1 MNIKDG
7 MTKKES
13 LIKQAMDIP
22 KVRLR
27 GGFSDRNGI
36 KPENAEIQLTNFDRR
51 TRIQLLN
58 MINSLCNYVYNYYS
72 KERLEKFILQD
83 IQDFIMFILSNVY
96 SEVVDPRKC
105 YDFDKFMEY
114 RIYQTVQNAE
124 YDDVL
129 TLIEAIIQYWDKY
142 LKEKGDRYYNKFW
155 GNYNEPSLFE
165 AVNSFFEREYVGYR
179 FVDERIVPI
188 SDKYE
193 ISAIND
199 ALSTGYKSVREHIS
213 KANKLLADRENPDY
227 ENSIKESISA
237 VEAICVIITGAK
249 GGEATL
255 GKMLKKMED
264 HGVVI
269 HGALKDAFDKLYGY
283 TSSAKGIRH
292 AGKMD
297 GPSSTFEEAKFM
309 LVACCAFINYI
320 TSLSSKCVKK

>member
-1 MNIKDG
+1 MNIWKS

-13 LIKQAMDIP
+13 LTKNNLL
-22 KVRLR
+22 KVSRR

-36 KPENAEIQLTNFDRR
+36 SPENVEIQLKDLDMR
-51 TRIQLLN
+51 TR
-58 MINSLCNYVYNYYS
+58 V
-72 KERLEKFILQD
+72 KLQNL
-83 IQDFIMFILSNVY
+83 ISTFYSNVY
-96 SEVVDPRKC
+96 DRDPYYERDNIQQFFRYLFENVYLHVIDARKPYIEDAVLKII
-105 YDFDKFMEY
+105 YDTILEDDYDK
-114 RIYQTVQNAE
+114 
-124 YDDVL
+124 VL
-129 TLIEAIIQYWDKY
+129 TLTEAIINYWDAY
-142 LKEKGDRYYNKFW
+142 LKKNKGSVYYD
-155 GNYNEPSLFE
+155 NYREEYTGLSIYE
-165 AVNSFFEREYVGYR
+165 EINSFFEREYVGYR
-179 FVDERIVPI
+179 FVDDIITPI
-188 SDKYE
+188 SDNYE
-193 ISAIND
+193 ISAINE
-199 ALSTGYKSVREHIS
+199 ALNTEYESVYEHIS

-297 GPSSTFEEAKFM
+297 GPSATFEEAKFM

-320 TSLSSKCVKK
+320 TSLSSKFVKK

>member
-7 MTKKES
+7 MTKKEF
-13 LIKQAMDIP
+13 LINQAMAIP
-22 KVRLR
+22 KVSMR

-36 KPENAEIQLTNFDRR
+36 KPENVEIQLTNFDRR

-58 MINSLCNYVYNYYS
+58 LINSLCNSVYNYYS
-72 KERLEKFILQD
+72 KDILKNYAHPD
-83 IQDFIMFILSNVY
+83 IQDFIKYFLSNAY

-114 RIYQTVQNAE
+114 RIYQTIQNAE
-124 YDDVL
+124 YDEVL
-129 TLIEAIIQYWDKY
+129 TLIEAIIKYWDKY
-142 LKEKGDRYYNKFW
+142 LKDKGDLYYNKLW
-155 GNYNEPSLFE
+155 ERYNEPSLFE
-165 AVNSFFEREYVGYR
+165 VTNSFFKRECVGYR
-179 FVDERIVPI
+179 FVDEIIVPI
-188 SDKYE
+188 SDNNE
-193 ISAIND
+193 ISAINES
-199 ALSTGYKSVREHIS
+199 LSTGYKSVREHIL
-213 KANKLLADRENPDY
+213 KANKLLADRDNPDY

-255 GKMLKKMED
+255 GKMLKKMEE

-283 TSSAKGIRH
+283 TSNANGIRH
-292 AGKMD
+292 AGNID

-320 TSLSSKCVKK
+320 TSLSSKFVKK